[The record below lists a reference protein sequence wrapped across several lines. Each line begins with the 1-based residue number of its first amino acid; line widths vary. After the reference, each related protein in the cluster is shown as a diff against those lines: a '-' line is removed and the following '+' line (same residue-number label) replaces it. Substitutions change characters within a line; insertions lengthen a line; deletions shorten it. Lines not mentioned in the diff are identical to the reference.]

1 MTRCRNNLPALTASE
16 KSAECIMYRQLLRV
30 TTLVPPRDAAHH
42 TARYG
47 TIKLLWLF
55 GHSQDAG
62 SATPAGGRLDRV
74 HTPLMKPQRLMYSP
88 TRSRRLNEMLG
99 LIVLVVAG
107 LLLLAL
113 VSYTP
118 SDPSFNSVGDGAGT
132 HLAHNWTGLVGAYSA
147 DLLLQTLGIAI
158 FFVPL
163 ALLRIGLSWI
173 RSQRVGSTKAKVAG
187 ILLWLIFAPALI
199 ALMPGEM
206 LWRHALPI
214 SGIEGT
220 ILAGGLIH
228 FVNYPGAMILCGLM
242 VALSL
247 YLTTTFLLANA
258 GSWFTAHFGF
268 IRSLSD
274 RYAAWKSKRRGAA
287 DEEFD
292 EAFAS
297 KREIAAAMAR
307 KQEAG
312 EGDAARNGS
321 LLSSFFGWF
330 GRRNRKQEDESDAT
344 VSQGPEVND
353 EPASVWQTMPRTLVD
368 AAPMTGLHVAA
379 AAAAPYAAQLAAAA
393 APLRSAQ
400 AAGAVETPSAAEVE
414 DDGWLNAPERRT
426 PPPILAMPKASHV
439 AMPEPPPARIPT
451 LKPVQTVGLPPMPSP
466 MQDIAAQNIAFGK
479 RADADQRAVAIT
491 PKSVRGY
498 KLPPSSLLYKSEE
511 HAQVRENE
519 LREEARVLVEKCGE
533 FGVDGS
539 VEQINPGP
547 VVTTFEFRP
556 DAGVKYS
563 RVTGLADDL
572 CLAMAAES
580 ILIERMPG
588 KSTVGIQVPN
598 HERETIWLRDVVEC
612 ENFAQSK
619 SKLAIALGK
628 DISGRIVI
636 GDLASMPHVLIAGST
651 GSGKSVAINAMIM
664 SVLFKSTPEQVRMI
678 LVDPKRVELGMYEGI
693 PHLFT
698 PIITEAKLAANALR
712 NAVREMERRLK
723 LLAANHVRNIDQF
736 NKLFENGSEYL
747 FADVNQE
754 PLPYIMIIIDEL
766 ADLMM
771 LDRANVEE
779 AITRLAQM
787 ARAVGIHLVLA
798 TQRPSV
804 DVITGLIKAN
814 VPTRMSFRLAT
825 KVDSRTIIDSNGAE
839 SLLGR
844 GDMLFLPPGTS
855 RLQRV
860 HAPFVT
866 EKEIAAV
873 TEFWKA
879 QGEAEYVHGFL
890 EGPKDEK
897 SSEGGSSGD
906 GEEDDALFDDAV
918 RLVFEFGKAST
929 SLLQRRLRIGYGRAA
944 HLIDM
949 MERDGLVGPADGSKP
964 REILKSPSYFSE
976 VDASTR

>member
-1 MTRCRNNLPALTASE
+1 
-16 KSAECIMYRQLLRV
+16 
-30 TTLVPPRDAAHH
+30 
-42 TARYG
+42 
-47 TIKLLWLF
+47 
-55 GHSQDAG
+55 
-62 SATPAGGRLDRV
+62 
-74 HTPLMKPQRLMYSP
+74 MKPQRIVYSP

-99 LIVLVVAG
+99 LIVVVAAG

-118 SDPSFNSVGDGAGT
+118 SDPSFNTVGGAAGA
-132 HLAHNWTGLVGAYSA
+132 HPAHNWTGLIGAYVS
-147 DLLLQTLGIAI
+147 DLLLQSLGIAVI
-158 FFVPL
+158 FLPL
-163 ALLRIGLSWI
+163 MVLRLGISWMRSRRFGSTTAKSIGL
-173 RSQRVGSTKAKVAG
+173 V
-187 ILLWLIFAPALI
+187 LWLIFAPAAI
-199 ALMPGEM
+199 ALLPGNL
-206 LWRHALPI
+206 LWRHTVPI
-214 SGIEGT
+214 AGLEGH
-220 ILAGGLIH
+220 ILADVLVR
-228 FVNYPGAMILCGLM
+228 FVNLPGAIILSGLM

-247 YLTTTFLLANA
+247 YLTTTFLLT
-258 GSWFTAHFGF
+258 SSREWFALHFGF
-268 IRSLSD
+268 IRNLSE
-274 RYAAWKSKRRGAA
+274 RRAAWKARRDGTFVVADSSRDQAA
-287 DEEFD
+287 LNKAKAEED
-292 EAFAS
+292 
-297 KREIAAAMAR
+297 KP
-307 KQEAG
+307 
-312 EGDAARNGS
+312 NTS
-321 LLSSFFGWF
+321 LLSSLFGWF
-330 GRRNRKQEDESDAT
+330 GRRKNTADEDAHPGSMLGL
-344 VSQGPEVND
+344 SD
-353 EPASVWQTMPRTLVD
+353 EPVSVWQTIPRTVVD
-368 AAPMTGLHVAA
+368 AEPVTGLHVAT
-379 AAAAPYAAQLAAAA
+379 AAAAPFAAQLAAAA
-393 APLRSAQ
+393 APLR
-400 AAGAVETPSAAEVE
+400 TPEPDSGLPFDEPS
-414 DDGWLNAPERRT
+414 DDDWLNAPERQA
-426 PPPILAMPKASHV
+426 PAPILSAPRSSHV
-439 AMPEPPPARIPT
+439 PMPEPPPARLP
-451 LKPVQTVGLPPMPSP
+451 KASELPPMLSP
-466 MQDIAAQNIAFGK
+466 MADIRDQNIAFGK
-479 RADADQRAVAIT
+479 RADADLRAVAIA

-498 KLPPSSLLYKSEE
+498 KLPPSSLLYKSDE
-511 HAQVRENE
+511 HAQVREDA
-519 LREEARVLVEKCGE
+519 LRAEARVLVDKCAE
-533 FGVDGS
+533 FGVDGT

-556 DAGVKYS
+556 DAGVKVA
-563 RVTGLADDL
+563 RIVGLADDL

-612 ENFAQSK
+612 ESFAQSK
-619 SKLAIALGK
+619 SRLAIALGK
-628 DISGRIVI
+628 DISGRIVT

-664 SVLFKSTPEQVRMI
+664 SVLYKSTPEQVRMI

-736 NKLFENGSEYL
+736 NKLFDNGSEYL
-747 FADVNQE
+747 FEDVNQE

-771 LDRANVEE
+771 LDRSNVEE
-779 AITRLAQM
+779 SITRLAQM

-873 TEFWKA
+873 TEFWRA

-897 SSEGGSSGD
+897 SEGGSANEGD
-906 GEEDDALFDDAV
+906 DNDALFDDAV

-964 REILKSPSYFSE
+964 REILKQPGYFAE
-976 VDASTR
+976 VDAAMR